1 MTKFR
6 DILGVKADADKD
18 AIKVAYR
25 RMAQKY
31 HPDRNPDDPKA
42 EAKFKEGKEAYE
54 GLNEGFETK
63 EQRDRAKNP
72 GAYQRGG
79 SPNPR
84 EDLSD
89 LFKHFRDNFRG
100 ANTEDFTGHSSYQ
113 STLNELSIP
122 VELMFTG
129 GDVHFQTMDRTVQDG
144 RLIIRPSRHT
154 INIPPKSKV
163 GQRIDFTINGKKKT
177 GVLFPESSGKYTVD
191 GLDLGMRHPI
201 DVLDLIV
208 GTKIKVSHLNGKTL
222 RVTIKPVSSH
232 DSLIRLKGKGL
243 EDTFGM
249 YGDFFLQLIPTV
261 PIFDEAQRKILEAA
275 LKKIRK

>member
-6 DILGVKADADKD
+6 DILGVTADADKD
-18 AIKVAYR
+18 DIKKAYR
-25 RMAQKY
+25 KMAQKY

-42 EAKFKEGKEAYE
+42 EEKFKEGKEAYE

-72 GAYQRGG
+72 GAYQGG
-79 SPNPR
+79 GHPDPR

-89 LFKHFRDNFRG
+89 LFRHFRDNFRG
-100 ANTEDFTGHSSYQ
+100 VNTGHSSYQ
-113 STLNELSIP
+113 STLSELTIP
-122 VELMFTG
+122 VELMFSG
-129 GDVHFQTMDRTVQDG
+129 GDIQFQTMDKTVRDG

-154 INIPPKSKV
+154 ITIPPKSKV

-177 GVLFPESSGKYTVD
+177 GVIFPESSGKYTVD

-208 GTKIKVSHLNGKTL
+208 GTKIKVSHPNGKTL
-222 RVTIKPVSSH
+222 KVTIKPISSH

-249 YGDFFLQLIPTV
+249 YGDFFLQLVPTV
-261 PIFDEAQRKILEAA
+261 PVFDESQRKILEAA